1 MTLLLP
7 FSNEATAVHT
17 RILRLSLGVDE
28 SRAYWARVDPRVPV
42 DARPAIAIADGWWP
56 GRSEARVRYLVAAC
70 AERFDA
76 FPDGLEA
83 LRRWHTIDDV
93 CARVVTHVHL
103 MLSDPLYRAF
113 NVELL
118 ALRRRGGPL
127 DRDIAARWVETRAP
141 GRWAGIT
148 AKQAGQKLLAAA
160 HETGLLTAK
169 DPRQHLELQVP
180 DLALAYVLHLLRGVR
195 HEGSMLANAYVASLG
210 FGSRDGSLRSRM
222 ASLGPLGVRAKTGA
236 TEADEPI
243 FADPDVVAWARHTFP
258 PRVA

>member
-7 FSNEATAVHT
+7 FSNEVTEVHT
-17 RILRLSLGVDE
+17 RILRLSLAVEE
-28 SRAYWARVDPRVPV
+28 SRAYWDRVDPRVPL
-42 DARPAIAIADGWWP
+42 DARPAIAIAEGWFP

-83 LRRWHTIDDV
+83 LRRWRTIDDA

-127 DRDIAARWVETRAP
+127 DRDVAAQWVETRAP
-141 GRWAGIT
+141 GRWAGVT
-148 AKQAGQKLLAAA
+148 ARQAAQKLLAAA
-160 HETGLLTAK
+160 HEAGLLTAK
-169 DPRQHLELQVP
+169 DPRQLLELQVP
-180 DLALAYVLHLLRGVR
+180 DLALAYVMQMLRGVR
-195 HEGSMLANAYVASLG
+195 HEGTTLANVYLASMG
-210 FGSRDGSLRSRM
+210 FAPGDAAARERL
-222 ASLGPLGVRAKTGA
+222 ASIGPLGVRVKG
-236 TEADEPI
+236 DGEPV
-243 FADPDVVAWARHTFP
+243 FADPDVVAWARHTFA